1 MAQFIKLLPEYKHS
15 WKSLVRLILTTAVLI
30 ALWVTLKKNEQ
41 SLSDVWTIV
50 RSKWE
55 VGNTGWLFA
64 MLVLVP
70 VNWALESKKWQML
83 VSKVMPIP
91 FGEAVKST
99 LTGLMTGLAMPAQVG
114 EIVGR
119 VGALNIAGRM
129 RTVGA
134 AFISGGIQFYAAVFV
149 GTGAFFYAES
159 HLMLSPLGYGVL
171 VGLFGAIVLFGLMLF
186 VLRRRLAL
194 ITPGSG
200 WKERIRS
207 SVEIISI
214 YSNSELLAAFGVGM
228 VRYITYTAQFIA
240 ALLFFELPLSP
251 AYMTACAALVLLVK
265 TLLPALNLLGDLGV
279 RGITAVFIFA
289 KFGIQADSAVAVTLL
304 VWATNI
310 LLPSLVGLLW
320 LWWGAQHSKHVA

>member
-1 MAQFIKLLPEYKHS
+1 
-15 WKSLVRLILTTAVLI
+15 
-30 ALWVTLKKNEQ
+30 
-41 SLSDVWTIV
+41 
-50 RSKWE
+50 
-55 VGNTGWLFA
+55 GWLFA

-149 GTGAFFYAES
+149 GIGAFFYAES

-200 WKERIRS
+200 WKERIRY
-207 SVEIISI
+207 SVMLISI
-214 YSNSELLAAFGVGM
+214 YIKSDLFSAFGVRIL
-228 VRYITYTAQFIA
+228 RYITYAAQVIA
-240 ALLFFELPLSP
+240 ALLFFELPRTP
-251 AYMTACAALVLLVK
+251 GYMRACPALVFVVES
-265 TLLPALNLLGDLGV
+265 LLPAL
-279 RGITAVFIFA
+279 
-289 KFGIQADSAVAVTLL
+289 
-304 VWATNI
+304 
-310 LLPSLVGLLW
+310 
-320 LWWGAQHSKHVA
+320 